1 MMKAVVIV
9 NGAGQERPTLEYRT
23 VEDPVPEANELL
35 VSVRAAGINRIDLHR
50 STAHGGPA
58 AGKPLIAGLEMSGD
72 VIAVGAAVSEFKIGD
87 KVMGMTTGAYAELA
101 TIDHRVALRLPP
113 TFTYDQA
120 TAVATVYPTAHNA
133 LVTNGQFSSGKTV
146 LIQGVASAVGIA
158 ALQIAKA
165 MGAKRVIGTGRPN
178 AKADRLAELGL
189 DRFLINGQHDI
200 PTEVLKV
207 TDGRGVD
214 VVVDMVGGPVISDNL
229 ECVALGGRIV
239 NVGWV
244 GGTKGE
250 IDLDTLAKKRI
261 SLVGVSFRTRT
272 IEQKTALFAEFAR
285 DVYPFFVSGAL
296 VPVIAATYP
305 LSEALTAQDA
315 MAEDK
320 HFGKILLHP

>member
-1 MMKAVVIV
+1 M
-9 NGAGQERPTLEYRT
+9 
-23 VEDPVPEANELL
+23 
-35 VSVRAAGINRIDLHR
+35 
-50 STAHGGPA
+50 
-58 AGKPLIAGLEMSGD
+58 IAGLEMSGD

>member
-1 MMKAVVIV
+1 MKAIVIV
-9 NGAGQERPTLEYRT
+9 NRTGQGRPTLEYQT
-23 VEDPVPEANELL
+23 VDDPVPQADELL

-58 AGKPLIAGLEMSGD
+58 AGKPMIAGLEMSGE
-72 VIAVGAAVSEFKIGD
+72 VIAVGAGVSEFKIGD

-101 TIDHRVALRLPP
+101 TIDHRFALRVPP
-113 TFTYDQA
+113 TFSYDQA

-133 LVTNGQFSSGKTV
+133 LVTNGQFSSGKSV

-158 ALQIAKA
+158 TLQIAKA
-165 MGAKRVIGTGRPN
+165 MGASRIMGTGLPN
-178 AKADRLAELGL
+178 ANAHRLAELGL
-189 DRFLINGQHDI
+189 TRFLISGQDDI
-200 PTEVLKV
+200 ATEVLKE

-214 VVVDMVGGPVISDNL
+214 VVVDMVGGPAIPDNL
-229 ECVALGGRIV
+229 ECVGLGGRIV

-250 IDLDTLAKKRI
+250 IDLDILARKRI
-261 SLVGVSFRTRT
+261 TLVGVSFRTRT
-272 IEQKTALFAEFAR
+272 IEQKKELFEHFKR
-285 DVYPFFVSGAL
+285 DVYPLFVSGAL
-296 VPVIAATYP
+296 VPIIAARYP
-305 LSEALTAQDA
+305 LSAALAAQDA